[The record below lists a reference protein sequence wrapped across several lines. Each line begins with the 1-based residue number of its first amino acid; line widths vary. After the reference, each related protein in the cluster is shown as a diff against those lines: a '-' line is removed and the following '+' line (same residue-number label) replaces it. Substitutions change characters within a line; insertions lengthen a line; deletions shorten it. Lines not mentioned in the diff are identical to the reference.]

1 MVFSRY
7 LTSASYW
14 VDKWNEAHESKQ
26 WIRWGVVSLME
37 SQPVILKCDWILLT
51 IKIFHSAPSKL
62 ISFLF
67 FWIVASI
74 NLTLGNDGNDTI
86 ICNHCLN
93 SIRNTSVPLCGD
105 CTALYSLRIWSVSI
119 VPCQDQIQ
127 KSVTF
132 HITSVKTSVP
142 TVPCSNW
149 ANSICLM
156 PAEAGVKAWG
166 RLSGACCFHCFHNI

>member
-1 MVFSRY
+1 MKWSAWIEAVKKVGACESDGIT
-7 LTSASYW
+7 TSNFEMWLNS
-14 VDKWNEAHESKQ
+14 
-26 WIRWGVVSLME
+26 
-37 SQPVILKCDWILLT
+37 SQ

-86 ICNHCLN
+86 MCNHCLN
-93 SIRNTSVPLCGD
+93 SVSNTSVPLCGD
-105 CTALYSLRIWSVSI
+105 CTALYSLWIWSVSI
-119 VPCQDQIQ
+119 VPCQDQVQ

-132 HITSVKTSVP
+132 HITSVKATVP
-142 TVPCSNW
+142 TLPCSNW
-149 ANSICLM
+149 ANSPIWLV

-166 RLSGACCFHCFHNI
+166 RLSGVCCFPCFHST